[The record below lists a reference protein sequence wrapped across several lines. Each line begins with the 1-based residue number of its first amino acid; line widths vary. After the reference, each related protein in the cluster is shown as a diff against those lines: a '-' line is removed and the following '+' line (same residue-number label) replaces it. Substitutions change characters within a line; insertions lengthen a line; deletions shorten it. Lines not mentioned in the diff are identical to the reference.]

1 MVFHILNLNASYKS
15 WDLGCCL
22 GNKAQRYFDDDIVLD
37 NLKIAKKLK
46 DSSMLKNVEEGLD
59 CITNHSTSAT
69 Y

>member
-37 NLKIAKKLK
+37 NLKIAISPFIVGLTGFN
-46 DSSMLKNVEEGLD
+46 SSTMSSLASLTG
-59 CITNHSTSAT
+59 
-69 Y
+69 